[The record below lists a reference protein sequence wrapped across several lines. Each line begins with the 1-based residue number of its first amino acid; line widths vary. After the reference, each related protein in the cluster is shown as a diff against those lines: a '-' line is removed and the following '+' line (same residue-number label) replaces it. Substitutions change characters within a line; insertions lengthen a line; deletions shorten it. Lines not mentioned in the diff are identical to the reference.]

1 MRHVATSTARGG
13 PGVGTARASPRGWV
27 RNGSRA
33 DGRGGEEPPRPDHP
47 PLRPTDPRRGSPVQA
62 AAALVGAVFLL
73 VGVLGFIPGIT
84 TSYDG
89 LEAAGHESHAEL
101 LGIFQVSVLH
111 NVVHLL
117 FGVAGL
123 ALARTAGGARSFLIG
138 GGVVYLVLWLYG
150 LLVDKQSQANFVPL
164 NTADD
169 WLHFVLGVGM
179 IALGVVLGK
188 RSRTTLSS

>member
-1 MRHVATSTARGG
+1 MTQNTHL
-13 PGVGTARASPRGWV
+13 
-27 RNGSRA
+27 
-33 DGRGGEEPPRPDHP
+33 D
-47 PLRPTDPRRGSPVQA
+47 PTDTRKGSPVQA
-62 AAALVGAVFLL
+62 AAGLVGAVFLL

-84 TSYDG
+84 TPYDG
-89 LEAAGHESHAEL
+89 LEGAGHESHAEL
-101 LGIFQVSVLH
+101 LGLFQVSILH

-123 ALARTAGGARSFLIG
+123 ALARTVTSARSYLIG
-138 GGVVYLVLWLYG
+138 GGAVYLVLWIYG
-150 LLVDKQSQANFVPL
+150 LVVDKQSQANFVPL

-188 RSRTTLSS
+188 RSLATRAH